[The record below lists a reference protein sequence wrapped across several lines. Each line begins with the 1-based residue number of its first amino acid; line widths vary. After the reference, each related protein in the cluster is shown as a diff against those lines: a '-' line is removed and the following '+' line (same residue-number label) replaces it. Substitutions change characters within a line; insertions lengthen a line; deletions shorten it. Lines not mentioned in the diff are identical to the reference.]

1 MANTKITTNVI
12 ADGAITSAKLDT
24 NITISGN
31 ITGTLA
37 TAAQPNITSL
47 GTLTALTGG
56 TGDLNWDSGT
66 LFVDSSANKVGIGLT
81 SPADYY
87 ADQLVVSAPGEGG
100 ITIASTATSNNNY
113 LLFADGTSG
122 SEAYR
127 GQIIYAHGSDT
138 FSLSSAGDIVID
150 ADGGDIYLNDGGTGR
165 GQISMANTD
174 LTIISA
180 TSDRDLIFKGVDGA
194 SVITALTLDMSDAGS
209 AIFNGNVTI
218 DGFTNEKYLTLRS
231 GFAPEA
237 SGGVGLRAAN
247 HAASNRDG
255 LAIYGHDGVSILTG
269 QTERM
274 RIDAAGDVGIGQTDP
289 ATTLHIGDGASH
301 YVRIENA
308 GSGDVS
314 SGYQIYRGSSVGMS
328 LYDNPADN
336 TTSLQCAGSL
346 NINAGGSGAD
356 LHVNTNGNVGIGTTS
371 TSANFQINGSTDSG
385 GATQN
390 MLIKNTTTASF
401 SSTAFVGTGR
411 VLDLITNSSNNQDF
425 SAIRFA
431 NAGGSRETAIAVVQD
446 NTTTSDGT
454 GQGDLVI
461 QGYDG
466 DSYIE
471 TQRFRANGASSSTGQ
486 RRTGSYTSFAYIN
499 HTYTFDHAGYSTAG
513 TPANSNDHWLE
524 VPLYSSYSSSAGGGW
539 CEIDI
544 CWHATH
550 AQAAHLHSYKL
561 LWGSNHGRI
570 LNVSVAS
577 SSANATTG
585 SYNPYVF
592 TSSSQ
597 LYRHPTAG
605 DAYMTKMYIQ
615 IKGSTNH
622 SGARSITLRGVGHP
636 SVKNLAPVID
646 HGSDSTPDG
655 ITPDSI
661 SSAITAT
668 G

>member
-308 GSGDVS
+308 GSGDIS

-336 TTSLQCAGSL
+336 TTSLLCAGSL
-346 NINAGGSGAD
+346 NINCGGSGAD
-356 LHVNTNGNVGIGTTS
+356 LHVNTNGKVGIGTTDPS
-371 TSANFQINGSTDSG
+371 EILHIVAGGSGPEVRLQNASGSHYIRAYNDNWNFLANASKT
-385 GATQN
+385 AMT
-390 MLIKNTTTASF
+390 IKNSGDILYPNQTFF
-401 SSTAFVGTGR
+401 SVKRSG
-411 VLDLITNSSNNQDF
+411 NQT
-425 SAIRFA
+425 FA
-431 NAGGSRETAIAVVQD
+431 NAAWVDVIFNSEITDTGANFASNVFTVPVAGVYLFTGLIAF
-446 NTTTSDGT
+446 TTIAATNYV
-454 GQGDLVI
+454 LARIVC
-461 QGYDG
+461 
-466 DSYIE
+466 
-471 TQRFRANGASSSTGQ
+471 SSTGD
-486 RRTGSYTSFAYIN
+486 FYIT
-499 HTYTFDHAGYSTAG
+499 HEQKRSGGGDYGYDAAISDMIT
-513 TPANSNDHWLE
+513 L
-524 VPLYSSYSSSAGGGW
+524 SAGETVKIQVFAGSGGDHILRSDNRW
-539 CEIDI
+539 
-544 CWHATH
+544 
-550 AQAAHLHSYKL
+550 Q
-561 LWGSNHGRI
+561 GR
-570 LNVSVAS
+570 LM
-577 SSANATTG
+577 G
-585 SYNPYVF
+585 
-592 TSSSQ
+592 
-597 LYRHPTAG
+597 
-605 DAYMTKMYIQ
+605 
-615 IKGSTNH
+615 
-622 SGARSITLRGVGHP
+622 
-636 SVKNLAPVID
+636 
-646 HGSDSTPDG
+646 
-655 ITPDSI
+655 
-661 SSAITAT
+661 
-668 G
+668 